1 MKTILTY
8 GTFDMFHFGHV
19 ELLRRLKELG
29 DRLIVGVSTDEFNRQ
44 KGKRSLYS
52 FEHRAKIVEAIQY
65 VDEVIPEK
73 TWGQKREDI
82 IRLNVDIFAIGDDWK
97 GKFDDLK
104 DLCEVYYMPRTPD
117 VSSTELRKSLNTISS
132 VSKHDIEKMF
142 ELLEL
147 LKTDLL

>member
-19 ELLRRLKELG
+19 ELLRRLKSMG
-29 DRLIVGVSTDEFNRQ
+29 DRLVVGVSTDEFNRK
-44 KGKRSLYS
+44 KGKRSLYPY
-52 FEHRAKIVEAIQY
+52 EHRAKIVESIQY
-65 VDEVIPEK
+65 VDQVIPEK
-73 TWGQKREDI
+73 TWEQKCDDI
-82 IRLNVDIFAIGDDWK
+82 TRLNVDIFAIGDDWQ

-104 DLCEVYYMPRTPD
+104 DLCEVHYMPRTPD

-147 LKTDLL
+147 LKSDLL

>member
-19 ELLRRLKELG
+19 ELLRRLKDMG
-29 DRLIVGVSTDEFNRQ
+29 DKLIVGVSTDEFNRL

-52 FEHRAKIVEAIQY
+52 YEHRAKIVEAIKY
-65 VDEVIPEK
+65 VDEVIPEHS
-73 TWGQKREDI
+73 WGQKSHDI
-82 IRLNVDIFAIGDDWK
+82 ERLEVDVFAIGDDWK
-97 GKFDDLK
+97 GKFDELK
-104 DLCEVYYMPRTPD
+104 EICEVHYMPRTPD
-117 VSSTELRKSLNTISS
+117 VSSTELRNSLNTISS

-147 LKTDLL
+147 LKSDLL